1 MILLTAV
8 ICGGFTGWGIARWQ
22 GRTWLP
28 PILQYPGL
36 IFFGFLPQWVA
47 FYFSPTS
54 RWLPDE
60 AASAALIFSQIVL
73 LWCAWLNRSLA
84 GMPVLMIGLGCNLAV
99 ILANGGFMPLPLEA
113 AARLVSQDVLDSL
126 VLGERISH
134 ASKDVLLQEASIRL
148 PWLADRFTSPSF
160 LPYRVAYSMG
170 DILIA
175 IGAFLLLVREREISQ
190 KSNRGDAS

>member
-22 GRTWLP
+22 GRAWLP
-28 PILQYPGL
+28 PVLKYSALIL
-36 IFFGFLPQWVA
+36 IGFLPQWFA

-54 RWLPDE
+54 RLLSDE

-73 LWCAWLNRSLA
+73 VWFAWLNRSLP
-84 GMPVLMIGLGCNLAV
+84 GMPVLMFGLGCNLAV
-99 ILANGGFMPLPLEA
+99 ILANGGFMPLPQEA

-126 VLGERISH
+126 VLGGRISPS
-134 ASKDVLLQEASIRL
+134 SKDIFLQEASIRL

-160 LPYRVAYSMG
+160 LPYRVAYSAG

-175 IGAFLLLVREREISQ
+175 IGVFLLLVREREISQ
-190 KSNRGDAS
+190 RSYRGGAS

>member
-8 ICGGFTGWGIARWQ
+8 ICGGVTGWGIARWQ

-28 PILQYPGL
+28 PILKYPVL
-36 IFFGFLPQWVA
+36 VFIGFLPQWFA
-47 FYFSPTS
+47 FYFPLTS
-54 RWLPDE
+54 RWISDE

-73 LWCAWLNRSLA
+73 LWFAWLNRSLP
-84 GMPVLMIGLGCNLAV
+84 GMPVLMLGLGGNLAV

-113 AARLVSQDVLDSL
+113 AARLASQDVLDSL
-126 VLGERISH
+126 VVGSRISH

-160 LPYRVAYSMG
+160 LPYRVAFSAG

-175 IGAFLLLVREREISQ
+175 IGAFVLLVRERKISQ
-190 KSNRGDAS
+190 KSY